1 MQSSDYITHFLSYLK
16 NERRYSHLTVRAY
29 EHDIEQFG
37 YFLMHHTL
45 PEGSQQA
52 KEDFEFDPALVSGD
66 DIKRW
71 VMAMNNGGYK
81 AVSVNRRISSLRSY
95 FRYLCKQ
102 QVIEVNPTLQVSSLK
117 RERRLPEF
125 IEQSK
130 MDIVLKEITEYDGDD
145 FETLRDSLIILL
157 FFTLGMRL
165 AELTAICLDDFG
177 DQKSEL
183 RIIGKGDK
191 ERMVPVLPY
200 VIPYINRYVEAREIV
215 VGENFDKNIDKTC
228 NKQKESLFLTNQ
240 ASPISHSKVYRIVKA
255 RLAEAG
261 VVGKSSPHVLRH
273 TFATYMLN
281 QGADLRSIQELL
293 GHASLDATQIYTHNN
308 ITRLKEVYAMAHP
321 RSKLKNIKE
330 D

>member
-1 MQSSDYITHFLSYLK
+1 MQTTTHITHFLSYLK
-16 NERRYSHLTVRAY
+16 NERRYSSLTIRAY

-37 YFLMHHTL
+37 YFLVHHAL
-45 PEGSQQA
+45 PECSQQGQ
-52 KEDFEFDPALVSGD
+52 EECCSEFDPTLVSSD

-71 VMAMNNGGYK
+71 VMVMNDGAYK

-102 QVIEVNPTLQVSSLK
+102 QIIGVNPTLQVSSLK

-130 MDIVLKEITEYDGDD
+130 MDAVLKEITEYNGED

-191 ERMVPVLPY
+191 ERVVPVLPY
-200 VIPYINRYVEAREIV
+200 VRPYINRYIEAREIV
-215 VGENFDKNIDKTC
+215 VGENFEKNIDKTC
-228 NKQKESLFLTNQ
+228 NKRKESLFLTNQ
-240 ASPISHSKVYRIVKA
+240 AKPINHSKVYRIVKA

-308 ITRLKEVYAMAHP
+308 ITRLKEVYTVAHP
-321 RSKLKNIKE
+321 RSKLKK
-330 D
+330 